1 MKRISVLD
9 LFARSCIIC
18 ASLSFLAAPA
28 QAAASSDPYDPHG
41 IWLRPEGGEQFSF
54 YDCGAQL
61 CAKLV
66 AVTKPEDQ
74 KSVGTVILRGASKS
88 GPNEWKGKLYNAADG
103 KTYDGS
109 ITVKSASEL
118 RLKGCLW
125 GILCSGETWTRV
137 SAAPAKPQAALELR
151 DKTAKAANA
160 D

>member
-1 MKRISVLD
+1 MKRIRVLD
-9 LFARSCIIC
+9 LFTRSCIIC
-18 ASLSFLAAPA
+18 AGLGLLAAPA
-28 QAAASSDPYDPHG
+28 QATAPNDSYDPHG
-41 IWLRPEGGEQFSF
+41 IWLRPDGGEQFSF
-54 YDCGAQL
+54 YDCGSQL

-66 AVTKPEDQ
+66 AVAKPEDQ
-74 KSVGTVILRGASKS
+74 KSIGTVILRGASKS

-109 ITVKSASEL
+109 ITVKSANEL

-137 SAAPAKPQAALELR
+137 GAVPKPQAALELR
-151 DKTAKAANA
+151 AKAAKGANA